1 MGVLKLKQTTQ
12 DGRTKVW
19 KVGSKS
25 SMVTF
30 GSSRKSNLVSI
41 DSHSQKFHS
50 VLEHR
55 PDGWHYISFDLKDA
69 NPDLRLT
76 KETIIHLSQST
87 LQFELHE
94 RQEHLV
100 QSFESLQTSG
110 SEKKQ
115 IYLVLK
121 NNRILKT
128 SVVDPGKPFFFSIHG
143 ERSKFKLAANTSEW
157 TEEIRQ
163 DFVIRSRLIEVDSV
177 KQLSQI
183 PKHQVLDAQSKK
195 TLAITLGVAALFVF
209 VSFLSPKK
217 DSNFNEELALPKTA
231 MNVVVKTE
239 KKKPVE
245 VQKPVPAKQA
255 KVVPKDAQ
263 NAPAPSGGGGKVSA
277 LLKGAVGARI
287 SQLIGKVSATEA
299 RTANVIVQA
308 GGIKAGEGDSGRAM
322 AAVGKV
328 EASGRDWNGES
339 SGKGTAVST
348 VGVGGGKGTSALGG
362 GLGVGKTGTGGVS
375 LIEEESEVTGG
386 LDREVIAQYIK
397 TQFGQILYCYE
408 RQLSA
413 NPDLYGKV
421 AVKFTIAG
429 TGQVETQAI
438 NETTLKDK
446 SVEGCILNKIA
457 KWKFPEPKGGTK
469 VLVTYPFLF
478 KSTN

>member
-1 MGVLKLKQTTQ
+1 MRVLQLKQTTQ

-19 KVGSKS
+19 KVDSKS
-25 SMVTF
+25 PLVTF

-41 DSHSQKFHS
+41 DTDSHKFHS
-50 VLEHR
+50 VIEYR
-55 PDGWHYISFDLKDA
+55 PDGWHYISFDLKDS
-69 NPDLRLT
+69 NPDLKIT
-76 KETIIHLSQST
+76 KETIVHLNQST
-87 LQFELHE
+87 LQFELREKDETMMHD
-94 RQEHLV
+94 
-100 QSFESLQTSG
+100 FENLKSAG
-110 SEKKQ
+110 SDKKQ
-115 IYLVLK
+115 LYLVLK
-121 NNRILKT
+121 DNRVLETAVLK
-128 SVVDPGKPFFFSIHG
+128 PGKPYTYAIQGQKQIFSLPASVDWVQE
-143 ERSKFKLAANTSEW
+143 EREGFLIKSK
-157 TEEIRQ
+157 
-163 DFVIRSRLIEVDSV
+163 LIEVDSLTHLA
-177 KQLSQI
+177 KI
-183 PKHQVLDAQSKK
+183 PKNQVLDSQSKK
-195 TLAITLGVAALFVF
+195 TLLITLGVTALFVF
-209 VSFLSPKK
+209 LSFLSPKK
-217 DSNFNEELALPKTA
+217 DVLHDELALPKTA

-239 KKKPVE
+239 KKKI
-245 VQKPVPAKQA
+245 QKIEKSIQPQQA
-255 KVVPKDAQ
+255 KVVPNEKTL
-263 NAPAPSGGGGKVSA
+263 APAGGGGGKVSA

-299 RTANVIVQA
+299 RTANLIVQTS
-308 GGIKAGEGDSGRAM
+308 GIKAGEGASGRAL

-339 SGKGTAVST
+339 AGKGTGVST
-348 VGVGGGKGTSALGG
+348 VGIGGGKGTSALGG
-362 GLGVGKTGTGGVS
+362 ALGKGKTGSGGVS
-375 LIEEESEVTGG
+375 LIEEESEVSGG
-386 LDREVIAQYIK
+386 LDRDVIAQYIK

-429 TGQVETQAI
+429 TGKVETQAI

>member
-1 MGVLKLKQTTQ
+1 MRVLQLKQTTQ

-19 KVGSKS
+19 KIDSKL

-55 PDGWHYISFDLKDA
+55 PDGWHYISFDLKDS
-69 NPDLRLT
+69 NPDLRIT
-76 KETIIHLSQST
+76 KETIIHLNQST
-87 LQFELHE
+87 LQFELRE
-94 RQEHLV
+94 KDENLAR
-100 QSFESLQTSG
+100 SFESLQTSG
-110 SEKKQ
+110 NEKKQ

-128 SVVDPGKPFFFSIHG
+128 AVVKPGKPFFFSIHG
-143 ERSKFKLAANTSEW
+143 EQCKFNIHATNEW
-157 TEEIRQ
+157 SEEIREQ
-163 DFVIRSRLIEVDSV
+163 FVIRSRLIDVDSIAH
-177 KQLSQI
+177 LGRI
-183 PKHQVLDAQSKK
+183 PKNQVLDPQSRK
-195 TLAITLGVAALFVF
+195 TLAITLAVSALFVF

-217 DSNFNEELALPKTA
+217 ESLNEELALPKTA
-231 MNVVVKTE
+231 TNVVVKTE
-239 KKKPVE
+239 KKKPE
-245 VQKPVPAKQA
+245 TIAKAVHPQQA
-255 KVVPKDAQ
+255 KAVTKDL
-263 NAPAPSGGGGKVSA
+263 PAATPAGGGGGKVSA

-308 GGIKAGEGDSGRAM
+308 AGIKAGEGDSGRAL

-328 EASGRDWNGES
+328 ESSGRDWNGES
-339 SGKGTAVST
+339 SGKGSGVST
-348 VGVGGGKGTSALGG
+348 VGVGGGKGTQALGG
-362 GLGVGKTGTGGVS
+362 GLGKGKTGSGGVS

-429 TGQVETQAI
+429 TGKVETQTI

>member
-1 MGVLKLKQTTQ
+1 MRVLQLKQTTQ

-19 KVGSKS
+19 KVDSKS
-25 SMVTF
+25 TLVTF

-41 DSHSQKFHS
+41 DTESQKFHS
-50 VLEHR
+50 VIEHR
-55 PDGWHYISFDLKDA
+55 PDGWHYVSFDLKDS
-69 NPDLRLT
+69 NPDLRIT
-76 KETIIHLSQST
+76 KETIIHLNQST
-87 LQFELHE
+87 LQFELRE
-94 RQEHLV
+94 KDETLV
-100 QSFESLQTSG
+100 RDFEKLETTG
-110 SEKKQ
+110 PEKQ
-115 IYLVLK
+115 QLYLVLK
-121 NNRILKT
+121 NKRVLKT
-128 SVVDPGKPFFFSIHG
+128 ALVKPGRPFVFSIHG
-143 ERSKFKLAANTSEW
+143 EKCKFTLAASNEW
-157 TEEIRQ
+157 VEETREG
-163 DFVIRSRLIEVDSV
+163 FVVRSRLIDTESV
-177 KQLSQI
+177 AHLGQI
-183 PKHQVLDAQSKK
+183 PKNQVLDEQSKK
-195 TLAITLGVAALFVF
+195 TLFITLGVTALFVF

-217 DSNFNEELALPKTA
+217 EALNEELSLPKSA
-231 MNVVVKTE
+231 SNIVFKTE
-239 KKKPVE
+239 RRKPVE
-245 VQKPVPAKQA
+245 QITKTTQPQQTQ
-255 KVVPKDAQ
+255 VVPKETA
-263 NAPAPSGGGGKVSA
+263 APSGGGGKVSA

-299 RTANVIVQA
+299 RTANVIIQA
-308 GGIKAGEGDSGRAM
+308 SGAKAGESDSGRAL

-328 EASGRDWNGES
+328 ESSGRDWNGES
-339 SGKGTAVST
+339 SGKGAGVST
-348 VGVGGGKGTSALGG
+348 AGIGGGKGTKSFGSALGK
-362 GLGVGKTGTGGVS
+362 GKTGSGGVS
-375 LIEEESEVTGG
+375 LIEEESEVSGG

-429 TGQVETQAI
+429 SGQVETQSI

>member
-1 MGVLKLKQTTQ
+1 MRVLQLKQTTQ

-19 KVGSKS
+19 KVDSKS
-25 SMVTF
+25 EMVTF

-55 PDGWHYISFDLKDA
+55 PDGWHYISFDLKDS
-69 NPDLRLT
+69 NPDLRIT
-76 KETIIHLSQST
+76 KETIIHLNQST
-87 LQFELHE
+87 LQFELRE
-94 RQEHLV
+94 KEEQLARN
-100 QSFESLQTSG
+100 FENLETTG
-110 SEKKQ
+110 TEKKQ

-121 NNRILKT
+121 DNRILKT
-128 SVVDPGKPFFFSIHG
+128 SVIDPGKPFFYAIHG
-143 ERSKFKLAANTSEW
+143 ERSKFKLAATTSQW
-157 TEEIRQ
+157 IEEVRQ

-177 KQLSQI
+177 NHLSQI
-183 PKHQVLDAQSKK
+183 PRNQVLDSQSRK
-195 TLAITLGVAALFVF
+195 TLLITLGITALFVF

-217 DSNFNEELALPKTA
+217 ESVQQELALPKTA

-239 KKKPVE
+239 KKKQVE
-245 VQKPVPAKQA
+245 VQKPTQPTQAAKPAKETQS
-255 KVVPKDAQ
+255 
-263 NAPAPSGGGGKVSA
+263 APAASGGGGKVSA

-308 GGIKAGEGDSGRAM
+308 GGIKAGEGQSGRAL
-322 AAVGKV
+322 ASVGKV
-328 EASGRDWNGES
+328 ESSGRDWNGES
-339 SGKGTAVST
+339 TGKGTGIST
-348 VGVGGGKGTSALGG
+348 VGVGGGKGTKALGG
-362 GLGVGKTGTGGVS
+362 ALGKGKTGSGGVS

-386 LDREVIAQYIK
+386 LDRDVIAQYIK

-429 TGQVETQAI
+429 TGQVETQTI

>member
-1 MGVLKLKQTTQ
+1 MRVLQLKQTTQ

-19 KVGSKS
+19 KVDSKS
-25 SMVTF
+25 TMVTF

-55 PDGWHYISFDLKDA
+55 PDGWHYISFDLKDS
-69 NPDLRLT
+69 NPDLRIT

-87 LQFELHE
+87 LQFELRE
-94 RQEHLV
+94 KEEHLAR
-100 QSFESLQTSG
+100 SFENLKTSG
-110 SEKKQ
+110 GEKKQ
-115 IYLVLK
+115 IYLVLR
-121 NNRILKT
+121 NDRILKT
-128 SVVDPGKPFFFSIHG
+128 TIIEPGKPFFYSIHG
-143 ERSKFKLAANTSEW
+143 ERVKFNLAAGLNEW
-157 TEEIRQ
+157 TQETRQ
-163 DFVIRSRLIEVDSV
+163 GFVIRTRLIEVDSM
-177 KQLSQI
+177 
-183 PKHQVLDAQSKK
+183 KHLGKMPNNQVLDAQSKK
-195 TLAITLGVAALFVF
+195 TLGITLGVAALFVF
-209 VSFLSPKK
+209 VSFLAPKK
-217 DSNFNEELALPKTA
+217 ENNLNAELALPKTA
-231 MNVVVKTE
+231 TNVVVKTD

-245 VQKPVPAKQA
+245 VQKAAQPQQA
-255 KVVPKDAQ
+255 KMVPKETQQGGA
-263 NAPAPSGGGGKVSA
+263 AGGGGKVSA

-299 RTANVIVQA
+299 RTANVIIQA
-308 GGIKAGEGDSGRAM
+308 GGIKAGEGPSGRAL

-328 EASGRDWNGES
+328 ESSGRDWNGES
-339 SGKGTAVST
+339 AGKGTSVST
-348 VGVGGGKGTSALGG
+348 VGVGGGKGTKALGG
-362 GLGVGKTGTGGVS
+362 ALGSGKTGSGGVS

-386 LDREVIAQYIK
+386 LDRDVIAQYIK

-429 TGQVETQAI
+429 TGKVETQTI

-457 KWKFPEPKGGTK
+457 QWKFPEPKGGTK